1 MTKSGSTDK
10 HERRCKV
17 GQWQRCSV
25 CPPCVLC
32 PGAHSYGK
40 PSLMLP
46 LGHTSLMLSFP
57 TFPIEERWRLLG
69 LGPAGVWMAAWSHAP
84 SGTMRVSVQPS
95 RDPDHAILPYIPPT
109 VLGVKPNPGPGAHP
123 CSWGSSCTGQR
134 SVAGMSPALPQLMA
148 LARAVPFPACPSHVS
163 L

>member
-10 HERRCKV
+10 HERCCKV
-17 GQWQRCSV
+17 GQWQRCRV

-57 TFPIEERWRLLG
+57 TFPIEERWQLLG
-69 LGPAGVWMAAWSHAP
+69 LGPVGVWMAAWSHAP
-84 SGTMRVSVQPS
+84 SGTMRVSVQRS

-109 VLGVKPNPGPGAHP
+109 VLGVKSQPRT
-123 CSWGSSCTGQR
+123 WRSSLLVGEQLYWSACCCWNVP
-134 SVAGMSPALPQLMA
+134 SPSPAHGLSTCCSL
-148 LARAVPFPACPSHVS
+148 PACPSHVA